1 MPRKRL
7 SMRKITEVL
16 RLKHSCGASNRE
28 IASACCIG
36 VATVHEYLT
45 RAKLA
50 DIGWPPPP
58 DLTEQ
63 EIERRL
69 FPKGPAPPESRRPTP
84 EWQRIRAEL
93 RRKGVTL
100 RLLWE
105 EYRADHP
112 DGYSYSRYHELY
124 RAWEAIAF
132 PSMPQVH
139 LPGDKLFVDYAGQTM
154 PVIERTTGEIRQAQ
168 IFVATLGASSYTY
181 AEATWT
187 QTIPDWIASHVHA
200 LEFLGGVPRAIVP
213 DNLKSGVKSA
223 NYYEPDIN
231 PTYYRMALHYGVAI
245 LPTRVRRPKDK
256 AKVENGVLQVERR
269 ILAPLRNR
277 SFFSLAE
284 LNVAIRELLVA
295 LNERPSQALADTRKA
310 LFEAIDQPALG
321 PLPTQSFECEEWR
334 TARVHLDYHIDIDRH
349 FYSVPYGLLGKRL
362 DVRITRNTLEA
373 FYKSERVASHPR
385 SSVKYTHSTLDE
397 HMPAAHR
404 YRKSLSRQ
412 RVVGLA
418 IKVGPATGEMAEKI
432 ISSRPYPEQGFRA
445 CQGILRLADK
455 HGGDKVEAACAQA
468 LEMGL
473 CGYRRVAALVVTDG
487 SSTDPYGQIESR
499 QSETSPLHH
508 ANIRGADYFQAS
520 LK

>member
-1 MPRKRL
+1 MPIKRL

-16 RLKHSCGASNRE
+16 RLKFDCGATNRE
-28 IASACCIG
+28 IANACSMG
-36 VATVHEYLT
+36 VATVHEYLA
-45 RAKLA
+45 RAQRA
-50 DIGWPPPP
+50 DIVWPLPP
-58 DLTEQ
+58 DLTEK

-69 FPKGPAPPESRRPTP
+69 FPRDPALSERSRPTP
-84 EWQRIRAEL
+84 EWTRVRTEL

-112 DGYSYSRYHELY
+112 NGYGYSRFQELF
-124 RAWEAIAF
+124 RGWEAIAF
-132 PSMPQVH
+132 PGMPQIH

-154 PVIERTTGEIRQAQ
+154 DVTDRTTGEVRQAQ

-187 QTIPDWIASHVHA
+187 QTIPDWIASHAHA

-231 PTYYRMALHYGVAI
+231 PTYYRLALHYGVAI
-245 LPTRVRRPKDK
+245 LPTRVRKPKDK

-284 LNVAIRELLVA
+284 LNAAIRELLTA
-295 LNERPSQALADTRKA
+295 LNERPTQSLPDTRKA
-310 LFEAIDQPALG
+310 LFDAIDKPALR
-321 PLPTQSFECEEWR
+321 PLPDQPFECEEWR
-334 TARVHLDYHIDIDRH
+334 VARVNLDYHIDIDRH
-349 FYSVPYGLLGKRL
+349 YYSVPHALLGKSL
-362 DVRITRNTLEA
+362 DVRLTRNTVEA
-373 FYKSERVASHPR
+373 LYKNERVASHPR
-385 SSVKYTHSTLDE
+385 SSIKFAHSTLNE
-397 HMPAAHR
+397 HMPAAHQ
-404 YRKSLSRQ
+404 YQKSLSHQ
-412 RVVGLA
+412 RLITWA
-418 IKVGPATGEMAEKI
+418 ARIGPAAAQMAEKI
-432 ISSRPYPEQGFRA
+432 IASRPHPEQGFRA

-455 HGGDKVEAACAQA
+455 HGSESVEAACAQA

-473 CGYRRVAALVVTDG
+473 CGYRRVAALV
-487 SSTDPYGQIESR
+487 PESA
-499 QSETSPLHH
+499 QPDTKATKPLHH
-508 ANIRGADYFQAS
+508 ANIRGADYFQA
-520 LK
+520 